1 MSEEVAD
8 ERLQTDSEK
17 ILASL
22 NHIPPAGIR
31 VISRY
36 LLQIS
41 AEEEES
47 MLHTYCTI
55 PQQVSILQST
65 CTAFCCVVVPTK
77 VSLLSHPFVSH
88 YRSLLPIKRFT
99 YRCVESSDDR
109 TIFEIMSLLESCN
122 GMCIQFH
129 FTGDRESWG

>member
-1 MSEEVAD
+1 MLEEVAD
-8 ERLQTDSEK
+8 ERRQTDSDK

-22 NHIPPAGIR
+22 THIPPAGIR

-41 AEEEES
+41 TEEEES
-47 MLHTYCTI
+47 MLYTYCTI

-65 CTAFCCVVVPTK
+65 YTAFCCAPVPTK
-77 VSLLSHPFVSH
+77 VSRLSHPFVPH

-99 YRCVESSDDR
+99 CRCVDSSDDR
-109 TIFEIMSLLESCN
+109 TIFEIVSLLESN
-122 GMCIQFH
+122 GMWIRFH